1 MVLRQPFKRTL
12 WVSGLT
18 LAVLASASF
27 PAGAYTLLWNPA
39 AISRA
44 DLMAKG
50 RLDAAGRVIEP
61 RLGTQQ
67 TFWVRVTND
76 TFGLIYQYAQK
87 SATLRR
93 TGSHCYLF
101 VEDGTQVPDSVLDG
115 LQGTYDTLI
124 YPTCRRF
131 FGEKWNPGID
141 GDSLITILLSSSMH
155 MEFYFSPFD
164 EMADSLA
171 QTKGHRSNE
180 REMFYLRPGEDV
192 MRMKGELAHCE
203 EHLIHW
209 WQNPP
214 AEPWL
219 VEGCAMYAM
228 DLCGFGSTIREVDK
242 FRQNGSLN
250 LAEWPSGVVDLPR
263 YPDELKDPIRGMEA
277 RRGMQYAFM
286 AYLAWN
292 FPGRNP
298 QDPMIYHLVAR
309 RALGD
314 TFYFKPYAYMNIA
327 VALWETGGPPSF
339 IDPFKR
345 WLVANFVNDT
355 TLRDSTPG
363 MPPKPFGYQKPLGGI
378 PRFQILPTN
387 IINTYPDSLFLE
399 IPWYGQRYINVEAG
413 KADLTVEVDQ
423 DTAVWY
429 VDGRTTGFVYQGYII
444 TSTTTDFAPGTN
456 SFRVIPYPTII
467 KEFTMKFG
475 ANIKGVKIIPCL
487 PIYYQRARESPKYY
501 VYAYLPFNPKD
512 TTISRSAYVFPN
524 PFNPDREK
532 AHFRYVLSEASVVDI
547 RVYDAAGNQLAVVA
561 EDQELGPGIYN
572 SQAWDGRNYRGT
584 PVANGVYFGRMKIGK
599 ATTGFKIAVIR

>member
-1 MVLRQPFKRTL
+1 LDLRRPFNL
-12 WVSGLT
+12 ALILSGLALIGTGIGT
-18 LAVLASASF
+18 LSGSAFAASGDPS
-27 PAGAYTLLWNPA
+27 P
-39 AISRA
+39 ISR
-44 DLMAKG
+44 DYLVSKG
-50 RLDAAGRVIEP
+50 KAIRPGV
-61 RLGTQQ
+61 GWQQ
-67 TFWVRVTND
+67 LFWVRVPND
-76 TFGLIYQYAQK
+76 TNSLIYQYAQH

-93 TGSHCYLF
+93 MGSHCYLF
-101 VEDGTQVPDSVLDG
+101 VEDGAQVPDSVLDG

-141 GDSLITILLSSSMH
+141 GDSLITILLSSSLH
-155 MEFYFSPFD
+155 TEFYFSPFD
-164 EMADSLA
+164 EMSDSLA
-171 QTKGHRSNE
+171 KTKGHRSNE

-192 MRMKGELAHCE
+192 MRMKGEMAHCE

-214 AEPWL
+214 AEAWL

-228 DLCGFGSTIREVDK
+228 DLCGFGSTIREVYD
-242 FRQNGSLN
+242 FQQNGSLN

-263 YPDELKDPIRGMEA
+263 YPFEPMDA
-277 RRGMQYAFM
+277 RRGMQYAFL

-298 QDPMIYHLVAR
+298 QDPMVYHLVAR

-314 TFYFKPYAYMNIA
+314 TIYFKPYAYMNIA
-327 VALWETGGPPSF
+327 VALSETGGPPSF

-363 MPPKPFGYQKPLGGI
+363 MPQKPFGYQKPLGGI

-387 IINTYPDSLFLE
+387 VINTYPDSLFLE
-399 IPWYGQRYINVEAG
+399 VPWYGQRYVNVEAG
-413 KADLTVEVDQ
+413 KTDLTVEVDQ
-423 DTAVWY
+423 DTAVWRSN
-429 VDGRTTGFVYQGYII
+429 GRQTGFVYQGYII
-444 TSTTTDFAPGTN
+444 TSTTPDFAPGTN

-467 KEFTMKFG
+467 KGFAMKFG

-487 PIYYQRARESPKYY
+487 PIYYERAGASPKYY
-501 VYAYLPFNPKD
+501 VFAYLPFNPKD

-524 PFNPDREK
+524 PFNPERGK
-532 AHFRYVLSEASVVDI
+532 VHFRYVLEEASEVDI
-547 RVYDAAGNQLAVVA
+547 RVYDAAGNQIAVIA
-561 EDQELGPGIYN
+561 NQQETSPGIYN
-572 SQAWDGRNYRGT
+572 SQAWDGRNYRGM
-584 PVANGVYFGRMKIGK
+584 PMANGVYFGRMKIGK
-599 ATTGFKIAVIR
+599 ATTGVKIVVMR